1 MGRPRL
7 VRNAIA
13 ASFKALKSPELGAA
27 AREAGVIAPHS
38 VESRAA
44 AGLLELQAQKRIES
58 GLLND
63 DGLKSVLAS
72 KYDTSMPKASE
83 IQKAAAYNRE
93 RNAKLAKADDL
104 KRTLTV
110 RQQYKVESNYN
121 SAANAWRE
129 KDQADAV
136 SASAAKVSLKDSGG
150 YGIENLDAVEQAGE
164 NVENATQK
172 AASAWST
179 AKSSNYK
186 GDSFKNRAAY
196 RNNVLEDREYQRM
209 VADGQ
214 ISATPLQRQIGNQ
227 AAGSPAS
234 GTPIQ
239 DIMQN
244 AQRDAAQ
251 NNASSSFN
259 ASMKALRKKGGTAD
273 LYAAKRIEGEHNS
286 VVDMINA
293 GNYGDAAKQLE
304 LTGNYTKAN
313 RHELLN
319 AAHSHYAGQAQNGP
333 GMMDYIN
340 GHKIISSATGLTIAG
355 GTAAAIMSNTGG
367 QKSNAE
373 LYSSPF

>member
-63 DGLKSVLAS
+63 DGLKSVLTS

-93 RNAKLAKADDL
+93 RNAQLAKADDL
-104 KRTLTV
+104 KRAHTV

-150 YGIENLDAVEQAGE
+150 
-164 NVENATQK
+164 
-172 AASAWST
+172 
-179 AKSSNYK
+179 
-186 GDSFKNRAAY
+186 
-196 RNNVLEDREYQRM
+196 
-209 VADGQ
+209 
-214 ISATPLQRQIGNQ
+214 
-227 AAGSPAS
+227 
-234 GTPIQ
+234 
-239 DIMQN
+239 
-244 AQRDAAQ
+244 
-251 NNASSSFN
+251 
-259 ASMKALRKKGGTAD
+259 
-273 LYAAKRIEGEHNS
+273 
-286 VVDMINA
+286 
-293 GNYGDAAKQLE
+293 
-304 LTGNYTKAN
+304 
-313 RHELLN
+313 
-319 AAHSHYAGQAQNGP
+319 
-333 GMMDYIN
+333 
-340 GHKIISSATGLTIAG
+340 
-355 GTAAAIMSNTGG
+355 
-367 QKSNAE
+367 
-373 LYSSPF
+373 